1 MLRFVVATLIFFH
14 WLSLF
19 SQQTTD
25 SLKHIVD
32 SDPYNQQSL
41 DAIAKLVHIYVEQDS
56 PDSLFMYL
64 ARANS
69 YLTDQYSKLPPSVL
83 FQWAGI
89 NENVSDIDK
98 ANELYRLTIDRS
110 LEQNAVDIYIIASN
124 RLAYMLSV
132 RGDYDEAIHTILKC
146 LNYIDDNKLEKY
158 KEQTYVYA
166 AFVYRNYSDFQTSS
180 YYFESALAIS
190 DSTNAEGYYHVAL
203 HELGNMFITKGN
215 FSQAL
220 IYQTRALKLR
230 EKLGLTFYLDY
241 SYNDIALSY
250 SYLGDYKK
258 SIYYYTKSIELA
270 KKKKENWSIAVSYL
284 SIGDMYYRNNR
295 LDIAKT
301 YLDSALSISS
311 QYGLKANLY
320 QVHYQFYL
328 IHSSKEDFHKALEHF
343 VLAQAYKDSI
353 HGEESQKQISYL
365 SARFQSEKKDKEL
378 LRNKLTIKRQNLLL
392 VIFMLGGLVIFGFAL
407 WLMIL
412 HRRMKQYNQKLMEKN
427 IQIENQK
434 DEIDLKRDKLEKQTQ
449 TLIETNNAL
458 VERNN
463 KINLQKEEIADQRD
477 EIETQRDLLLKQK
490 NQLELANQHLTDSIH
505 YAENIQQTMLP
516 SEWQFNLAFKEH
528 FVLYR
533 PLDIVSG
540 DFYWLFREKGRITFA
555 VADCTG
561 HGVSGAFMSLLG
573 ISFLNEIIRIKG
585 IKKPNL
591 ILDELRSNIIDS
603 LKQDLRAGSRKDGMD
618 IALCVYDTDSRTL
631 HFSGANN
638 PCWIVRNGHELIE
651 LKPDKNPVSIYY
663 RMESFTTQDFQL
675 QENDCIYLFTDGYSD
690 QYGGEHGK
698 KYQKKKLKELILRI
712 NSQPLVVQ
720 KELFKQTFDEWK
732 GENPQVDDVT
742 LLGVRV

>member
-14 WLSLF
+14 WLSLY

-32 SDPYNQQSL
+32 REPYNQQSL

-69 YLTDQYSKLPPSVL
+69 YLIDQYSKLPPSVL

-98 ANELYRLTIDRS
+98 ANELYRLAIDRS
-110 LEQNAVDIYIIASN
+110 LEQNIVDIYIIASN

-132 RGDYDEAIHTILKC
+132 RGDYDEAINTILNC

-158 KEQTYVYA
+158 REQTYVYA
-166 AFVYRNYSDFQTSS
+166 AFVYRNYSDFKTST

-220 IYQTRALKLR
+220 TYQTRALKLR
-230 EKLGLTFYLDY
+230 EKLGLTYYLDY

-250 SYLGDYKK
+250 SYLRDFKK
-258 SIYYYTKSIELA
+258 SIYFYTKSIELS
-270 KKKKENWSIAVSYL
+270 KKKKETWGVAVSYL
-284 SIGDMYYRNNR
+284 SISHMYYRSEK
-295 LDIAKT
+295 LDLAKK
-301 YLDSALSISS
+301 YLDSSLSISS
-311 QYGLKANLY
+311 QYGLKSNL
-320 QVHYQFYL
+320 QQIHYQYYL
-328 IHSSKEDFHKALEHF
+328 IYSKENSYRKALDHF

-353 HGEESQKQISYL
+353 HGEDLQKQVSYL
-365 SARFQSEKKDKEL
+365 NARFQSEKKDKEIL
-378 LRNKLTIKRQNLLL
+378 KNKLTIRRQQLLIIVFVFGVL
-392 VIFMLGGLVIFGFAL
+392 VIFAFSV
-407 WLMIL
+407 WLLIL
-412 HRRMKQYNQKLMEKN
+412 KNRLKNYNRNLKEKN
-427 IQIENQK
+427 TQIEKQK
-434 DEIDLKRDKLEKQTQ
+434 NEIIIKSEEVEKQSHS
-449 TLIETNNAL
+449 LREVNNVL
-458 VERNN
+458 VEQNTR
-463 KINLQKEEIADQRD
+463 ISLQKEEIESQRD

-490 NQLELANQHLTDSIH
+490 IQLELANQHLTDSIH

-528 FVLYR
+528 LVVYK

-540 DFYWLFREKGRITFA
+540 DFYWLHREKGRVTFA

-603 LKQDLRAGSRKDGMD
+603 LKQDLRAGTRKDGMD
-618 IALCVYDTDSRTL
+618 IALCVYDTDTRML
-631 HFSGANN
+631 HFCGANN
-638 PCWIVRNGHELIE
+638 PCWIVRNGKELIE

-663 RMESFTTQDFQL
+663 RMVSFTTQDFQL
-675 QENDCIYLFTDGYSD
+675 QENDCIYMFTDGFSD
-690 QYGGEHGK
+690 QYGGEHCK
-698 KYQKKKLKELILRI
+698 KYQKKNLKELISRI
-712 NSQPLVVQ
+712 SSHPLVVQ
-720 KELFKQTFDEWK
+720 KEILNQTFDAWR
-732 GENPQVDDVT
+732 GENPQVDDIT
-742 LLGVRV
+742 ILGIKV